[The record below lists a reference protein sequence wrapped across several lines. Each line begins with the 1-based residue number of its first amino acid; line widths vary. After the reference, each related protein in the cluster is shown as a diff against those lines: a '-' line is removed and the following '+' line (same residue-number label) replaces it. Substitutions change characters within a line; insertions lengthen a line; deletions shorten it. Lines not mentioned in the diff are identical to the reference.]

1 MSGKSTYLRNGW
13 LKLLFQATAIANV
26 ADNAASSP
34 LTTLYLSLHTSDP
47 GLAPATEQSQGE
59 TAYTG
64 YARIGLTRSAVGW
77 TVTGNDVTPAA
88 NVDFGE
94 CTASPGSAITYVGV
108 GTLASGNGKLLMS
121 GALSPSITMATGV
134 IPRLTTA
141 SKITET

>member
-1 MSGKSTYLRNGW
+1 MSGKTTYLRNGW

-26 ADNAASSP
+26 ADNAAASP
-34 LTTLYLSLHTSDP
+34 LTSLYISLHTGDP
-47 GLAPATEQSQGE
+47 GLAPAAEQAQSE

-64 YARIGLTRSAVGW
+64 YARVALTRSNVGW
-77 TVTGNDVTPAA
+77 TVTNNEVSPAA

-108 GTLASGNGKLLMS
+108 GTLASGNGKLLLS
-121 GALSPSITMATGV
+121 GALSPSITMAIGV

>member
-26 ADNAASSP
+26 ADNTATSP
-34 LTTLYLSLHTSDP
+34 LTSLYISLHTTDP
-47 GLAPATEQSQGE
+47 GLAPANEQAQGE

-64 YARIGLTRSAVGW
+64 YARIALARSAVGW
-77 TVTGNDVTPAA
+77 TVTANEVVPAA

-94 CTASPGSAITYVGV
+94 CTGSPGSAITYIGI

-121 GALSPSITMATGV
+121 GALSPSITMAVGV